1 MSKTQIPT
9 GGIADDAISEEHIDA
24 TVITGTTALAATP
37 SSTDELLISD
47 GGTLKRIDYTH
58 IPTHVKLSSGS
69 ASSAAN
75 HDFQSFMDTSKYN
88 TYMIQFSKVIGLA
101 GNTFDFQ
108 FLDGSSVSSSDY
120 WGAVN
125 GYRSGDTA
133 YNDAYEAQSQ
143 GKLGTALAASASDV
157 GAYLFWI
164 YNNPNS
170 TTFGSSVYGHNW
182 GFRSD
187 FSDVIFSDYHISFN
201 NNADTDGFRVHASGN
216 DNTTF
221 DYAIYGIAK

>member
-1 MSKTQIPT
+1 MTSEIKADKWSPASGTAGTIGDNGDTFTVPSGVTLDIASGATLDTT
-9 GGIADDAISEEHIDA
+9 GA
-24 TVITGTTALAATP
+24 TVSGLTTGSLVK
-37 SSTDELLISD
+37 IS
-47 GGTLKRIDYTH
+47 G
-58 IPTHVKLSSGS
+58 GS

-88 TYMIQFSKVIGLA
+88 AYQISFSKVIGLSS
-101 GNTFDFQ
+101 NTFDFQ
-108 FLDGSSVSSSDY
+108 FLDGSSVSSSGY
-120 WGAVN
+120 WGSVN
-125 GYRSGDTA
+125 GYRSGDSA
-133 YNDAYEAQSQ
+133 YNDAYENQSQ

-187 FSDVIFSDYHISFN
+187 FSDVLFSDYHISFN
-201 NNADTDGFRVHASGN
+201 NNNDTDGFRVHASGN
-216 DNTTF
+216 DATTF
-221 DYAIYGIAK
+221 DYTIYGLAK

>member
-1 MSKTQIPT
+1 MSSEIKADKWSPASGTAGTIGDNGDTFTVPSGVTLDIASGATLDTT
-9 GGIADDAISEEHIDA
+9 GA
-24 TVITGTTALAATP
+24 TVSGLTTG
-37 SSTDELLISD
+37 SLIKIS
-47 GGTLKRIDYTH
+47 G
-58 IPTHVKLSSGS
+58 GS
-69 ASSAAN
+69 ASSAVN

-88 TYMIQFSKVIGLA
+88 AYQISFSKVIGLSS
-101 GNTFDFQ
+101 NTFDFQ

-120 WGAVN
+120 WGSVN
-125 GYRSGDTA
+125 GYRSGDSA

-187 FSDVIFSDYHISFN
+187 FSDVLFSDYHISFN
-201 NNADTDGFRVHASGN
+201 NSNDTDGFRVHASGN
-216 DNTTF
+216 DATTF
-221 DYAIYGIAK
+221 DYTIYGLTK

>member
-1 MSKTQIPT
+1 MSLLNVNKVDPAT
-9 GGIADDAISEEHIDA
+9 GTGLELGSSGDTLTVPSGVTLDIASGATLDTTGA
-24 TVITGTTALAATP
+24 TVTGATG
-37 SSTDELLISD
+37 SLIKIS
-47 GGTLKRIDYTH
+47 G
-58 IPTHVKLSSGS
+58 GS

-88 TYMIQFSKVIGLA
+88 AYQISFSKVIGLSS
-101 GNTFDFQ
+101 NTFDFQ
-108 FLDGSSVSSSDY
+108 FLDGSSVSSSGY
-120 WGAVN
+120 WGSVN
-125 GYRSGDTA
+125 GYRSGDSA
-133 YNDAYEAQSQ
+133 YNDAYENQSQ

-187 FSDVIFSDYHISFN
+187 FSDVLFSDYHISFN
-201 NNADTDGFRVHASGN
+201 NNNDTDGFRVHASGN
-216 DNTTF
+216 DATTF
-221 DYAIYGIAK
+221 DYTIYGLAK